1 MSSVKIVWT
10 TPEIDK
16 VLGYITRV
24 SNPANQANEK
34 VDGSLRYCM
43 THGHVSPFE
52 MAWYVFATAST
63 RPISNPLIRIVTAM
77 PVGIFRGP
85 IYII

>member
-1 MSSVKIVWT
+1 MSSVKIVWA

-34 VDGSLRYCM
+34 VDGL
-43 THGHVSPFE
+43 
-52 MAWYVFATAST
+52 YVIA
-63 RPISNPLIRIVTAM
+63 
-77 PVGIFRGP
+77 
-85 IYII
+85 

>member
-34 VDGSLRYCM
+34 VDGLLRYCM
-43 THGHVSPFE
+43 THGHVSPLKWQTEIDSRLF
-52 MAWYVFATAST
+52 
-63 RPISNPLIRIVTAM
+63 NAM
-77 PVGIFRGP
+77 MNWSVKSVLPN
-85 IYII
+85 